1 MTGHPVEVAKGHWT
15 GFSPVSRTRHYQME
29 GNVARLRQNDGDD
42 DENSTW
48 NGNSTQQQ

>member
-1 MTGHPVEVAKGHWT
+1 
-15 GFSPVSRTRHYQME
+15 ME
-29 GNVARLRQNDGDD
+29 GNVARLRRAEDGD